1 MLQSIRDRS
10 RSWGAK
16 ILVGAV
22 VAALALFGIES
33 LVGLIGND
41 GDDVA
46 KVNGET
52 ITRQQLEMEVQRAI
66 RSGQVPPE
74 QERALR
80 GEVLDSLIGE
90 QLMTG
95 YAEDG
100 GLHLSEDQIDQ
111 VIVNLS
117 EFQDQDGR
125 FSQELFRNRLASA
138 GFTPVSFRAA
148 LRADM
153 VRQQLQQG
161 VAMSDFTLE
170 SERERLAALQRQTRS
185 FRYHE
190 LTTEDLSQPVEVS
203 ESEIQDYYAANAD
216 RYRRAEQVRLEY
228 VILDREAMAE
238 NRQVSDEAVRDAWEA
253 RSRDSDRRVSHI
265 MVGFDGERSREDARA
280 RLEAVRER
288 LAEGDS
294 FSELAQEF
302 SDDAT
307 TADQGGDLGF
317 ISPGFFGEAFD
328 DAAFGIG
335 VGQISEIVE
344 TDNGLH
350 LVKVTELDLPSLDEM
365 RDELERE
372 VALEEVSD
380 AFNRR
385 VQALIDESFAAE
397 DLVSVAESL
406 DLELQ
411 ESDWVSREEASGVLG
426 EPGVMSEAFSD
437 DVLEDGFN
445 SEVIELDADR
455 RMVLRVADHREAAT
469 RPLDEVRDE
478 VRAAVES
485 RKAQEALLEVA
496 RSRVERLR
504 DGDSLDLEWLR
515 AEGVARRSGEAPGF
529 VVETAF
535 RLPSPDGDQ
544 PVYGQASDSQ
554 RVVLIALEDVTDGEP
569 DAQTEAFVARMAEQ
583 LRGQA
588 AIQALRAHLRDT
600 AEIERY

>member
-80 GEVLDSLIGE
+80 GEVLESLIGE
-90 QLMTG
+90 QLMTA

-100 GLHLSEDQIDQ
+100 GLYLSEDQIDQ

-138 GFTPVSFRAA
+138 GFTPVSFREA

-161 VAMSDFTLE
+161 VAMSDFTLD

-190 LTTEDLSQPVEVS
+190 LTPEDLPEPVEVS
-203 ESEIQDYYAANAD
+203 ESDIQDYYDANAEQ
-216 RYRRAEQVRLEY
+216 YRRSEQVRLEY

-238 NRQVSDEAVRDAWEA
+238 SEPVSDEEIREAWEE
-253 RSRDSDRRVSHI
+253 RGRDSDRRVSHI
-265 MVGFDGERSREDARA
+265 MVSFDGERSREEARA
-280 RLEAVRER
+280 RLETVRER

-294 FSELAQEF
+294 FAELAEEY

-307 TADQGGDLGF
+307 TAEQGGDLGF
-317 ISPGFFGEAFD
+317 ISPGFFGDAFD

-335 VGQISEIVE
+335 VGQVSEIVE

-350 LVKVTELDLPSLDEM
+350 LVKVTELDLPPLEEM

-372 VALEEVSD
+372 VALEKVDD

-385 VQALIDESFAAE
+385 AQELIDESFAAE
-397 DLVSVAESL
+397 DLASVAESL
-406 DLELQ
+406 DLTLR

-437 DVLEDGFN
+437 DVLRDGFN

-478 VRAAVES
+478 VRAAVEK
-485 RKAQEALLEVA
+485 RKARDALLELA
-496 RSRVERLR
+496 KSRAERLR
-504 DGDSLDLEWLR
+504 DGDSFDADWQRVEEASRQTGETPAFILD
-515 AEGVARRSGEAPGF
+515 A
-529 VVETAF
+529 AF

-544 PVYGQASDSQ
+544 PVYGQASNDE
-554 RVVLIALEDVTDGEP
+554 RVVLIALEEVANGDP
-569 DAQTEAFVARMAEQ
+569 DEQTEAFVARMAEQ

-588 AIQALRAHLRDT
+588 AIQALRTHLRDT